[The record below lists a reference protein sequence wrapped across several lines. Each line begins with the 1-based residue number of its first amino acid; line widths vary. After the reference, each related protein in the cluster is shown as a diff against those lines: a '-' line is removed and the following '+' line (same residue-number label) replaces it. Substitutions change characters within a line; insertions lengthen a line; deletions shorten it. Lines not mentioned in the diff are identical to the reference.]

1 MFSRFERSN
10 YSCLVAAKGNYDSQ
24 DSIKAALA
32 NIGLSLLAIDYI
44 EPYVERIV
52 QQHFLGF
59 FRGYTVLSKMQNVR
73 IVPFEQFVI
82 HSLTFRD
89 YALNVATL

>member
-1 MFSRFERSN
+1 
-10 YSCLVAAKGNYDSQ
+10 
-24 DSIKAALA
+24 
-32 NIGLSLLAIDYI
+32 
-44 EPYVERIV
+44 
-52 QQHFLGF
+52 
-59 FRGYTVLSKMQNVR
+59 VLSKMQNVR